1 MEDILNRQVSL
12 VSSIIS
18 LGMTISGR
26 SLYRL
31 ALLIFLAVTLLPVAQ
46 SAAQQDIAD
55 EVFYHFMP
63 ICWRDSDNDTY
74 RFGDFGGM
82 IDSLDY
88 LETLGVTAVWM
99 NPIFPSPAYHGYQH
113 GTADQLNPW
122 FGTEDDLTAFL
133 EAAHLRGIKVF
144 VDFVAYGIS
153 QDTIYFQDAY
163 GHPNSTFD
171 SWLAFYDHQNTD
183 YQGSVYNTW
192 NGDEVGFIHW
202 DLRNSHPVDLVT
214 DWASYWLDPNGDGDF
229 ADGLDGYRLDHVWA
243 TYPYGPDGWGYHID
257 TFWAPWRDALR
268 GVNPDVFVFAE
279 QADWGSQGVDLL
291 AGMDAAFTKPF
302 EFGARDAL
310 RWEYAEPLY
319 SQMAAAVAALGA
331 SSVDG
336 ALMTTIGDHDVDRL
350 ATSIGDDFA
359 KGKAAAAV
367 LLTQPFP
374 PVIYHGD
381 EIGMR
386 GAKNTSYPGDAAD
399 IPMREPFKWNAVA
412 GPPMTNYDALN
423 PTVFAGRIS
432 QDHDGRSVE
441 EQDGVPGSLLEA
453 YRELIAA
460 RRGNIALRRGG
471 YCPVPASGGVVWSF
485 VRGHDDQQILVV
497 INVSGSSQVVELDLG
512 AFSIPGGSTT
522 VMGLLTGTIHPN
534 LTDQNKDAYSILLA
548 PYGYTLLDVDVTP
561 PIPPVALVDGRDL
574 PAQFGPTGLLAT
586 QASPTH
592 LGDNVS
598 ELDQMFFR
606 TAGDSLFLGLTGNLA
621 TDGTGLAILF
631 DTRSGGQN
639 VLDLS
644 NLSPPPAGPDLLTG
658 LRLDSGFEPDQ
669 MVFANAWA
677 GTIYID
683 QYVLVT
689 GGGAVKTYR
698 GQGTVNSGN
707 GLLTGGVNP
716 NEMRVALDNSNTGGV
731 TDTSVDQAATAVSGF
746 EIYLPLADLDL
757 TVGQVT
763 GVKVVAFLLESDGQ
777 VSNQWLPPVTDIT
790 GSLGSEPDLSG
801 YPGDQFALLS
811 SVSAVDNPG
820 PGAGGGSLALT
831 VDTAG
836 QGGAGAVFS
845 FQLPQAESVRLV
857 VHDVSG
863 RVVKILVDRTSYPAG
878 PHEVRWSGR
887 DNGGRQVAAGL
898 YIGLLEAGS
907 LRASGKITLIR

>member
-1 MEDILNRQVSL
+1 VLWDPHHTENNLNRQVSVASPL
-12 VSSIIS
+12 IS
-18 LGMTISGR
+18 LGITVSGGR
-26 SLYRL
+26 LRRL
-31 ALLIFLAVTLLPVAQ
+31 ALLVLLAGILMPAAQ
-46 SAAQQDIAD
+46 SSVQSSDPQDIAD

-88 LETLGVTAVWM
+88 LEALGITAVWM
-99 NPIFPSPAYHGYQH
+99 NPVFPSPAYHGYQH
-113 GTADQLNPW
+113 GPADQLNPW
-122 FGTEDDLTAFL
+122 FGTTGDFTDFL

-163 GHPNSTFD
+163 GHPNSTYD
-171 SWLAFYDHQNTD
+171 SWLAFYDQQNTD

-202 DLRNSHPVDLVT
+202 DLRDPHPVTLVT
-214 DWASYWLDPNGDGDF
+214 DWAGYWLDPDGDGDF
-229 ADGLDGYRLDHVWA
+229 SDGLDGYRLDHVWT

-268 GVNPDVFVFAE
+268 AVNPDVVVFAE

-331 SSVDG
+331 SSG
-336 ALMTTIGDHDVDRL
+336 EGTLMTTIGDHDVDRL

-412 GPPMTNYDALN
+412 GSPMSNYDALN
-423 PTVFAGRIS
+423 STVFAGRIA
-432 QDHDGRSVE
+432 QDNDGRSVQ
-441 EQDGVPGSLLEA
+441 EQDGTPGSLLEA

-460 RRGNIALRRGG
+460 RRSNIALRRGG
-471 YCPVPASGGVVWSF
+471 YSPVPASGGAVWSF
-485 VRGHDDQQILVV
+485 VRSHDDQQVLVV
-497 INVSGSSQVVELDLG
+497 INVSGSYQAVELDLG
-512 AFSIPGGSTT
+512 SFSISGGSTT
-522 VMGLLTGTIHPN
+522 AVDLLTGISYPD
-534 LTDQNKDAYSILLA
+534 LTDQNKDAYSLLLA
-548 PYGYTLLDVDVTP
+548 PYGFLLLDVDVNP
-561 PIPPVALVDGRDL
+561 PAPPVVVVDGRDI
-574 PAQFGPTGLLAT
+574 PTGFGPGGLLGT

-606 TAGDSLFLGLTGNLA
+606 VAGDSLFLGLTGNLA

-631 DTRSGGQN
+631 DNRAGGQN

-658 LRLDSGFEPDQ
+658 LRLDDGFDADQ

-683 QYVLVT
+683 RYALIT

-707 GLLTGGVNP
+707 GLLTGGDNP

-731 TDTSVDQAATAVSGF
+731 TDTTVDQAATAVSGF
-746 EIYLPLADLDL
+746 EIYLPLADLGMTSD
-757 TVGQVT
+757 QVSST
-763 GVKVVAFLLESDGQ
+763 KVAAFLLESDGL
-777 VSNQWLPPVTDIT
+777 VSSQWLPPVTGIM
-790 GSLGSEPDLSG
+790 GSLGSEPDLTG

-811 SVSAVDNPG
+811 SVSMVDNSGTGEGDG
-820 PGAGGGSLALT
+820 PLAMAVLNGAN
-831 VDTAG
+831 
-836 QGGAGAVFS
+836 
-845 FQLPQAESVRLV
+845 
-857 VHDVSG
+857 
-863 RVVKILVDRTSYPAG
+863 YPAG
-878 PHEVRWSGR
+878 RHEIRWSGR
-887 DNGGRQVAAGL
+887 DNGDRQVAAGL

-907 LRASGKITLIR
+907 LKASGKITLIR